1 MSAPVVSVLIVTRN
15 GRATLPRVLDR
26 LATQRGAPPFEV
38 LAVDSGSDDGTVEV
52 LRDRVDRLVQIDPA
66 DFNHGTTRNVG
77 IELARGELVVLLVQD
92 AVPAS
97 DDWLAALTRPV
108 LADATLAGSYARQV
122 PSLTASRLTR
132 YYHARWLAASLEPR
146 VSRVASAAA
155 FFAMRPMDRYR
166 AAVFDNVCSC
176 IRRSVWVRYPFR
188 ATPIAEDLAWARDVL
203 LAGYGLAYVPEAVVE
218 HSHERSV
225 PYEFRRTRLVHEQLA
240 ELFDLALVP
249 TRVSLCRAVAV
260 STLVHLR
267 LVESWRFGP
276 LARALGLAVAFPLGQ
291 YLGARR
297 AQRARRGTG
306 A

>member
-92 AVPAS
+92 AVPTS
-97 DDWLAALTRPV
+97 DDWLAVLTRPV

-122 PSLTASRLTR
+122 PSPTASGLTR

-225 PYEFRRTRLVHEQLA
+225 PYEFYRTRLVHERLA

-260 STLVHLR
+260 STVVHLR
-267 LVESWRFGP
+267 LAESWRLRP

-297 AQRARRGTG
+297 ARRARRGG
-306 A
+306 RA